1 MCFSQNNFL
10 STTLHS
16 CLRAFPTV
24 LPSFSR
30 YLYCSLFPFSSL
42 NKCHLLGEAISNHP
56 AKKHTKIIIPPL
68 ISNLDFQL
76 HFEGHEIRLDYPCTP
91 ADNDL
96 LESGWLLPRTEL
108 VLSSFQQVPG
118 TPLVSRPTP
127 LTHITCLA
135 AELCHSISREGRK
148 QRKQESASHCFIPR
162 KVFCI

>member
-1 MCFSQNNFL
+1 MTYKVTWL
-10 STTLHS
+10 
-16 CLRAFPTV
+16 A
-24 LPSFSR
+24 
-30 YLYCSLFPFSSL
+30 
-42 NKCHLLGEAISNHP
+42 GSNHFSHCTGS
-56 AKKHTKIIIPPL
+56 HTCCCLWMQHVIIIRPPL

-96 LESGWLLPRTEL
+96 LESGWLLSRTEL

-162 KVFCI
+162 KVFCISLANFLLNTFRAH